1 MPIDLLITYESG
13 RQERHNIPLLSMYGA
28 KEEEGLQT
36 HKPWPWTHPTYQLLV
51 PATERVRAVEIDPS
65 LRMLDID
72 LSNNKK
78 QSEL

>member
-1 MPIDLLITYESG
+1 
-13 RQERHNIPLLSMYGA
+13 MYGA

-36 HKPWPWTHPTYQLLV
+36 HNPWPWTHPKYQLLV

-72 LSNNKK
+72 LGNNKK
-78 QSEL
+78 QIEL